1 MKRLKL
7 YPMFL
12 YPLIALYQL
21 EVVAE
26 GYVDLGMKFVYSK
39 NVYLSMEK
47 ETAFTLWGKRDF
59 YFHNLTTSKKLYPQN
74 CMQYRHN
81 K

>member
-1 MKRLKL
+1 MKRFKL

-21 EVVAE
+21 EVVPK

-39 NVYLSMEK
+39 NVYSQVLNK
-47 ETAFTLWGKRDF
+47 
-59 YFHNLTTSKKLYPQN
+59 LTVPKKHAGQG
-74 CMQYRHN
+74 
-81 K
+81 